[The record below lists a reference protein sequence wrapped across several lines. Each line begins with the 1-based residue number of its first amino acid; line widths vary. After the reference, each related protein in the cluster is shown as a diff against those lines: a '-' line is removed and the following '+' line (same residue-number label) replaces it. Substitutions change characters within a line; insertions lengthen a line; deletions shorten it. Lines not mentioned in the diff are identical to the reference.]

1 MPKLYLVS
9 AEPTSICLF
18 YYDDT
23 IDVLVE
29 YGYSD
34 VIGRVEPFAD
44 GSVAYDT
51 NGDLAIWAKP
61 NWTKIASGGGGG
73 TKKYT
78 MSQTFD
84 NAILQSFTDLLTE
97 IMGMSLTEDMGS
109 FAITESADMEAI
121 RSMVNDMATNSVI
134 PLVRMTYQDLTA
146 VYGQFDDGDGNETVE
161 FHIPIFTQNMGGGIV
176 LHFEVAIKLYYNH
189 NDEQAFGVTYLRRLM
204 AS

>member
-1 MPKLYLVS
+1 MPKLYLIS
-9 AEPTSICLF
+9 AEPSAVCLF

-29 YGYSD
+29 YGASD

-44 GSVAYDT
+44 GSVAYDK

-61 NWTKIASGGGGG
+61 TWTKIASGGGGG

-78 MSQTFD
+78 MSD
-84 NAILQSFTDLLTE
+84 NFNTAILQSFTDLMTE
-97 IMGMSLTEDMGS
+97 IIGLSLTEDMGS
-109 FAITESADMEAI
+109 FAITESADIEAI
-121 RSMVNDMATNSVI
+121 RNMVNDMSTNSVI
-134 PLVRMTYQDLTA
+134 PLARMSFQDLTA

-161 FHIPIFTQNMGGGIV
+161 FHIPLFTFNAGGGMI

-189 NDEQAFGVTYLRRLM
+189 NDEQAFGITYLRRLM
-204 AS
+204 TS